1 MNEYKFTDKNK
12 KQCGY
17 MRIVDEADTDS
28 AELYFYGDICG
39 SQWETYFEDKAPQDV
54 ADFLHSLDGKKK
66 AVSEQLFRKR
76 SVIFFTSIYS
86 NQHQVPYLSVPL
98 LSGVGV
104 QMFRNKEYRLNR
116 WAFQ

>member
-39 SQWETYFEDKAPQDV
+39 SQWETYLEDKAPQDV

-66 AVSEQLFRKR
+66 AVSEQFFRKR
-76 SVIFFTSIYS
+76 SVIFL
-86 NQHQVPYLSVPL
+86 HQPIQINIKSHIFQFPCYLEL
-98 LSGVGV
+98 E
-104 QMFRNKEYRLNR
+104 FRCFGIKNT
-116 WAFQ
+116 A